1 MYEKARFTT
10 LCPNCE
16 GEITDIRLRIKNPCE
31 HCLDKEIRAEEYE
44 KLVQG
49 VFEALEQRGSLKK
62 YQTIHDVISRTAD
75 FRQFFRK
82 ATGLEIWSAQRT
94 WAKRF
99 FIGKSFSIVAPTGIG
114 KTSFGMVLAL
124 YLAREGEKTYILVPT
139 TALLLQIEERLKEF
153 AERAYPDARIV
164 AIHGKLR
171 KKEKEERIERVRS
184 GDFDILITTTQF
196 LTRNFDMVKA
206 IKFDLVFVDDVD
218 AILRASKNI
227 DRILQM
233 LGYDEEILAK
243 TYELIKAKFT
253 IVFRRNDKELS
264 KKIDELQREIDTY
277 KETHRT
283 GQIIVSTA
291 TGSAHG
297 IRVKLFR
304 ELMGFDI
311 GSTRANLRKIT
322 NVFTAL
328 EDSVR
333 QTVDIIHKMGKGG
346 LIFVPTD
353 KGKAFAERLVQ
364 ELSKKGISAVLA
376 TGNNVNKVIPE
387 FQSGKIDVLVGIA
400 AYYGAI
406 VRGID
411 LPEAVRYAV
420 FTGVPKFKFNLRFE
434 GAPEG
439 RIAYLLDVVADH
451 VEDEKRASEL
461 RRLANR
467 VRRMKKEEDVEQ
479 ARRLL
484 ETYFS
489 DRSFIDK
496 IKESEEVAIIEENG
510 EIKILIADA
519 KTYIQASGRT
529 SRMYAGGVT
538 EGASFVLVDDRR
550 VFKQLERYLRYVLDE
565 EFIPLE
571 DVDVEELKT
580 RIDESRAKIGKA
592 KNYDPVKTVLFIVES
607 PNKART
613 IANFFGKPSVY
624 RIGGVQGYE
633 VTTGKYILN
642 VVATRGHMFDLVTD
656 RGIHG
661 VENKDGWF
669 VPVYTTIKYCRRC
682 GVQTVENV
690 CPVCGSSEYLEDAQ
704 WRVNALRVFALESD
718 YAIIGTDP
726 DREGEKIAWDTALA
740 ISPYVP
746 TLVRAEFHEVTRSAI
761 LRALE
766 ETREID
772 EHLVEAQIVRRIEDR
787 WIGFELSSKLQD
799 AFGNRTLSAGRVQTP
814 VLGWIIKRNEE
825 HKKSVAVFLS
835 VRAND
840 QEVVFET
847 PYRSTKEAEKSVRGK
862 ALEVRIK
869 RRWSEEINPLPPF
882 STDAML
888 REATTKMKIGTKD
901 VMALAQDLFEAG
913 FITYHRTDTTR
924 VSPAGMA
931 VAREYIR
938 DRFGEERYKGRSWG
952 EGGAHECIRPTK
964 PMDTETLIRLLR
976 EGELNIQGLTKK
988 HLYLYSIIFSRFM
1001 ASQMIP
1007 AKVEKAEVEYSIE
1020 GLKTTEER
1028 IINVLEP
1035 GWYLIR
1041 PVQIANVREG
1051 TYAPDRI
1058 KAFKMAKIPL
1068 YSQAD
1073 IVALMRE
1080 KGIGRPSTYATII
1093 QKLLDRKYVMESKA
1107 KGKLYP
1113 TPLGIKV
1120 YEFLAENYGKFVSEE
1135 RTQRLEETLD
1145 RIAAGD
1151 MNYQDAIREDYEEIR
1166 EIRGET

>member
-16 GEITDIRLRIKNPCE
+16 GEITDIRLRIKNPCN
-31 HCLDKEIRAEEYE
+31 HCLGGEIREGDYE
-44 KLVQG
+44 KLVQSI
-49 VFEALEQRGSLKK
+49 FEALEQKGTLKK

-75 FRQFFRK
+75 FRKFFKK
-82 ATGLEIWSAQRT
+82 ATGLKIWSAQRT

-124 YLAREGEKTYILVPT
+124 YLAKEGEKTYILVPT

-153 AERAYPDARIV
+153 AEKAYPDARIV
-164 AIHGKLR
+164 AIHGKLK
-171 KKEKEERIERVRS
+171 KKEKEERTEQIRT
-184 GDFDILITTTQF
+184 GNFDILITTTQF
-196 LTRNFDMVKA
+196 LTRNFDMVKD

-253 IVFRRNDKELS
+253 IAFRKNDKELS
-264 KKIDELQREIDTY
+264 QRIEELQKAVDQY
-277 KETHRT
+277 KKMHRT
-283 GQIIVSTA
+283 GQLIVSTA
-291 TGSAHG
+291 TGRAYG

-322 NVFTAL
+322 NIYAEA
-328 EDSVR
+328 EDPVA
-333 QTVDIIHKMGKGG
+333 QTTEIIHKMGKGG

-353 KGKAFAERLVQ
+353 KGKAFAEQLVA
-364 ELSKKGISAVLA
+364 ELGKKGIKAVLA
-376 TGNNVNKVIPE
+376 TGDNVSTVLPD
-387 FQSGKIDVLVGIA
+387 FQAGKIDALVGMA

-411 LPEAVRYAV
+411 LPETVRYAI

-451 VEDEKRASEL
+451 IDDEKEASEL

-467 VRRMKKEEDVEQ
+467 VRRMRRAEEVEK
-479 ARRLL
+479 ARQILA
-484 ETYFS
+484 EYFS
-489 DRSFIDK
+489 DRAFLERV
-496 IKESEEVAIIEENG
+496 KESDEVAIVEENG

-529 SRMYAGGVT
+529 SRMFAGGVT
-538 EGASFVLVDDRR
+538 EGASFVLVDDKR

-565 EFIPLE
+565 EFVPLE
-571 DVDVEELKT
+571 DVDLKDLKK
-580 RIDESRAKIGKA
+580 RVDESRARIGKA
-592 KNYDPVKTVLFIVES
+592 KDYDPVKTVLFVVES

-624 RIGGVQGYE
+624 RIGSIQGYE

-661 VENKDGWF
+661 VEKKGDWF

-772 EHLVEAQIVRRIEDR
+772 EHLVEAQIVRRVEDR
-787 WIGFELSSKLQD
+787 WIGFELSNKLQE
-799 AFGNRTLSAGRVQTP
+799 AFGNKTLSAGRVQTP

-835 VRAND
+835 VRAGN

-847 PYRSTKEAEKSVRGK
+847 PHHTVREAEKAVTGK
-862 ALEVRIK
+862 KLQIQVLK
-869 RRWSEEINPLPPF
+869 RWTEEINPTPPF
-882 STDAML
+882 STDTML
-888 REATTKMKIGTKD
+888 REATTKMRLGAKE

-913 FITYHRTDTTR
+913 LITYHRTDTTR

-938 DRFGEERYKGRSWG
+938 DKFGEERYKGRSWG

-988 HLYLYSIIFSRFM
+988 HLHLYSIIFSRFM

-1007 AKVEKAEVEYSIE
+1007 AQVEKSEVEYEIAE
-1020 GLKTTEER
+1020 LKTKEEH
-1028 IINVLEP
+1028 IVNVLEP
-1035 GWYLIR
+1035 GWFLVR
-1041 PVQIANVREG
+1041 PVQIAEIKDG
-1051 TYAPDRI
+1051 EYEPDRV
-1058 KAFKMAKIPL
+1058 KAFKMAKVPL

-1080 KGIGRPSTYATII
+1080 RGIGRPSTYATII
-1093 QKLLDRKYVMESKA
+1093 QKLLNRKYVMESKT

-1113 TPLGIKV
+1113 TPLGVKV
-1120 YEFLAENYGKFVSEE
+1120 YQFLEERYGQFVSEE
-1135 RTQRLEETLD
+1135 RTQRLEKTLD
-1145 RIAAGD
+1145 KIASGE
-1151 MNYQDAIREDYEEIR
+1151 MNYQDAIREDYKEILA
-1166 EIRGET
+1166 IRGET

>member
-16 GEITDIRLRIKNPCE
+16 GEITDIRLRTKNPCE
-31 HCLDKEIRAEEYE
+31 HCLEKEIQEADYE
-44 KLVQG
+44 KLVKSI
-49 VFEALEQRGSLKK
+49 FETLEKRGTLKK
-62 YQTIHDVISRTAD
+62 YQTIYDVISRTSD
-75 FRQFFRK
+75 FREFFRK

-114 KTSFGMVLAL
+114 KTSFGMVLSL

-153 AERAYPDARIV
+153 AKKAYPAARIV
-164 AIHGKLR
+164 AIHGKLK
-171 KKEKEERIERVRS
+171 KKEKERRIEMVKG

-196 LTRNFDMVKA
+196 LTRNFDMVKN

-253 IVFRRNDKELS
+253 IVFRKNDKELS
-264 KKIDELQREIDTY
+264 KRIDEIQKAVDNY
-277 KETHRT
+277 KKTHRT
-283 GQIIVSTA
+283 GQLIVSTA
-291 TGSAHG
+291 TGRAYG

-304 ELMGFDI
+304 ELLGFDI

-322 NVFTAL
+322 NIYAPL
-328 EDSVR
+328 EDPLA
-333 QTVDIIHKMGKGG
+333 QTAEIIHKMGKGG
-346 LIFVPTD
+346 LIFVPVD
-353 KGKAFAERLVQ
+353 QGKEFAEQLVGALN
-364 ELSKKGISAVLA
+364 ENNVKAVLA
-376 TGNNVNKVIPE
+376 TGENVDKVLPE
-387 FQSGKIDVLVGIA
+387 LQAGKIDVLVGMA

-411 LPEAVRYAV
+411 LPETVRYAV

-439 RIAYLLDVVADH
+439 RLAYLLDVVADH
-451 VEDEKRASEL
+451 IDDTKEASEL

-467 VRRMKKEEDVEQ
+467 VRKMRRSEEVER
-479 ARRLL
+479 ARQIL
-484 ETYFS
+484 TKYFS
-489 DRSFIDK
+489 DRAFLDK
-496 IKESEEVAIIEENG
+496 IKESEEVAIVEENG

-529 SRMYAGGVT
+529 SRMFAGGVT
-538 EGASFVLVDDRR
+538 EGASFVLVDDKR
-550 VFKQLERYLRYVLDE
+550 VFKQLEKYLRYVLDE
-565 EFIPLE
+565 EFTSI
-571 DVDVEELKT
+571 EEVNLNDLKK
-580 RIDESRAKIGKA
+580 RLDESRAKIGSA
-592 KNYDPVKTVLFIVES
+592 KDYDPVKTVLFIVES

-624 RIGGVQGYE
+624 RIGSIQGYE

-642 VVATRGHMFDLVTD
+642 IVATRGHMFDLVTD

-661 VENKDGWF
+661 VEKMGNWF

-746 TLVRAEFHEVTRSAI
+746 TLVRAEFHEVTRGAI

-787 WIGFELSSKLQD
+787 WIGFELSNKLQE
-799 AFGNRTLSAGRVQTP
+799 AFGNKTLSAGRVQTP

-835 VRAND
+835 VRAGN

-847 PYRSTKEAEKSVRGK
+847 PYRTAGEAEKAVAGK
-862 ALEVRIK
+862 KVQIRISK
-869 RRWSEEINPLPPF
+869 RWTEKINPLPPF

-888 REATTKMKIGTKD
+888 REATTKMRIGAKD

-913 FITYHRTDTTR
+913 LITYHRTDTTR

-931 VAREYIR
+931 VAKEYIR

-976 EGELNIQGLTKK
+976 EGELNIQGLTKR

-1007 AKVEKAEVEYSIE
+1007 ARVEKAEAEYRIAD
-1020 GLKTTEER
+1020 LKTKEEHVV
-1028 IINVLEP
+1028 NVLEP
-1035 GWYLIR
+1035 GWFLVR
-1041 PVQIANVREG
+1041 PIQIAEITEG
-1051 TYAPDRI
+1051 EYEPDRI

-1093 QKLLDRKYVMESKA
+1093 QKLIDRKYVMESKT

-1120 YEFLAENYGKFVSEE
+1120 YQFLEKRYGQFVSEE
-1135 RTQRLEETLD
+1135 RTKRLEETLD
-1145 RIAAGD
+1145 KIAAGEL
-1151 MNYQDAIREDYEEIR
+1151 NYQDAIREDYLEIKA
-1166 EIRGET
+1166 IRGEA